1 MLRAFS
7 ALPRC
12 IAECTHCVGH
22 YFNRER
28 LHRLLLARPM
38 TLPKAVRG
46 VPLGM
51 RKNPEYFDSAD
62 RPVVAADILVREAP
76 DDEEEDEDEEEEEGE
91 DNDEEEG
98 EEEDEGYSE

>member
-1 MLRAFS
+1 MLWAFS
-7 ALPRC
+7 TLPRC
-12 IAECTHCVGH
+12 SAECTHCVGH

-28 LHRLLLARPM
+28 LRLVLLARLT
-38 TLPKAVRG
+38 TLPGSTRRG

-76 DDEEEDEDEEEEEGE
+76 DDEEDEDGEGNDEEEEEDE
-91 DNDEEEG
+91 DD
-98 EEEDEGYSE
+98 EDEYDGYSE